1 MKPLFKN
8 AFAKW
13 FLLLLLAQQGL
24 GSLALAATGAMQ
36 DEHNKDAAAMAHE
49 CADMLMLDLDSP
61 ESSAV
66 TRQSSEHY
74 HQDCADMGC
83 DNCVGCAVCAV
94 NYRHAPSLYIRA
106 RPAVVAVAVAIPSP
120 RVERLYRPPI
130 IF

>member
-24 GSLALAATGAMQ
+24 GSLALAAAGAMQ
-36 DEHNKDAAAMAHE
+36 DEHNRDAAAMAHE

-66 TRQSSEHY
+66 TRQSSEHD

-94 NYRHAPSLYIRA
+94 NYRHSPSLDIRA
-106 RPAVVAVAVAIPSP
+106 LPMVAAVTVAIPSSHA
-120 RVERLYRPPI
+120 ERLYRPPI